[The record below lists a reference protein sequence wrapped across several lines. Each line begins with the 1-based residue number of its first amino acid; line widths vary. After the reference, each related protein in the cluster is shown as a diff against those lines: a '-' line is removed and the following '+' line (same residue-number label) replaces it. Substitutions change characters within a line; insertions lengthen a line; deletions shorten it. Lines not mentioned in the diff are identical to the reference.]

1 MRAGQGSRT
10 AVLVCQGRAAAHGR
24 IAPEVFADPT
34 ALAMLR
40 PDERVPVD
48 QVRAGTRPDGAAAR
62 VGYEMV
68 RASAEAVVPRTVAI
82 DAAVRAGPTAQVVIL
97 GAGLDGRAWR
107 MTELAGA
114 EVYEVDHP
122 ASQQDKRARV
132 ADLSPVAGAL
142 RWVPVDFGRDRLGDT
157 LDAAGHNADV
167 PTSWV
172 WEGVVAYLS
181 RPDVEATVAAVAARS
196 APGSS
201 LVVNYQA
208 PSIAA
213 AAGRIVARG
222 MLALARSPA
231 LWRDEPRRSAWT
243 APAMAALLSRH
254 GFTVTGDEETL
265 TIGRRLPMTIRQR
278 RSLASGRVAT
288 AVRAQ

>member
-1 MRAGQGSRT
+1 
-10 AVLVCQGRAAAHGR
+10 VLVCQGRAAAHGR
-24 IAPEVFADPT
+24 IAPEVFADPV
-34 ALAMLR
+34 ARSMLQ

-48 QVRAGTRPDGAAAR
+48 QVRAGDRPDGAAAR

-82 DAAVRAGPTAQVVIL
+82 DAAVRSGPAAQVVIL

-122 ASQQDKRARV
+122 ASQQDKRERV
-132 ADLSPVAGAL
+132 ADLSPAAGAL
-142 RWVPVDFGRDRLGDT
+142 HWVPMDFSRDRLGDA
-157 LDAAGHNADV
+157 LDEAGHRADV
-167 PTSWV
+167 PTTWV
-172 WEGVVAYLS
+172 WEGVVAYLT
-181 RPDVEATVAAVAARS
+181 RPEVEATAAAVAGRA

-213 AAGRIVARG
+213 GAGRIVARG

-243 APAMAALLSRH
+243 AAAMAALLGRH
-254 GFTVTGDEETL
+254 GLTVTGDEDTL
-265 TIGRRLPMTIRQR
+265 AIARRLPMTIRQR

>member
-1 MRAGQGSRT
+1 M
-10 AVLVCQGRAAAHGR
+10 LVCQGRAAAHGR
-24 IAPEVFADPT
+24 IAPEVFADPV
-34 ALAMLR
+34 ALPMLQG
-40 PDERVPVD
+40 DERLPVD
-48 QVRAGTRPDGAAAR
+48 QVRADARPDGAVAR

-82 DAAVRAGPTAQVVIL
+82 DAAVRSAPAGQVVIL

-107 MTELAGA
+107 MAELAGA

-132 ADLSPVAGAL
+132 AALHPVAGAL
-142 RWVPVDFGRDRLGDT
+142 HWVPVDFSRDRLGDA
-157 LDAAGHNADV
+157 LDAAGHRADA

-181 RPDVEATVAAVAARS
+181 RPEVEATVGAVAARS
-196 APGSS
+196 AAGSS

-213 AAGRIVARG
+213 GAGRIVARG
-222 MLALARSPA
+222 MLALARSPG

-243 APAMAALLSRH
+243 APAMAALLTRH
-254 GFTVTGDEETL
+254 GFRVTGDEDTL
-265 TIGRRLPMTIRQR
+265 TIARRLPMTVQQR

-288 AVRAQ
+288 AERQ

>member
-1 MRAGQGSRT
+1 M
-10 AVLVCQGRAAAHGR
+10 LVCQGRAAAHER
-24 IAPEVFADPT
+24 IAPAVFADPV
-34 ALAMLR
+34 ALPMLR
-40 PDERVPVD
+40 PAERVPVD
-48 QVRAGTRPDGAAAR
+48 QVRAGARPDAAAAR

-82 DAAVRAGPTAQVVIL
+82 DAALRADPTAQVAIL

-122 ASQQDKRARV
+122 ASQRDKRARV

-142 RWVPVDFGRDRLGDT
+142 RWVPVDFSRDRLGDA
-157 LDAAGHNADV
+157 LDAAGHRADA
-167 PTSWV
+167 PTTWV

-181 RPDVEATVAAVAARS
+181 RPEVEATVAALAARS
-196 APGSS
+196 APGSG

-213 AAGRIVARG
+213 GAGRIVARG
-222 MLALARSPA
+222 MLALARTPA

-254 GFTVTGDEETL
+254 GFQVTGDEDTL
-265 TIGRRLPMTIRQR
+265 TIARRLPMTIRQR

>member
-1 MRAGQGSRT
+1 M
-10 AVLVCQGRAAAHGR
+10 LVCQGRAAAHER
-24 IAPEVFADPT
+24 IAPVVFADPI
-34 ALAMLR
+34 ALPMLR
-40 PDERVPVD
+40 PDERIAVD
-48 QVRAGTRPDGAAAR
+48 QVRAGTKPDGAAAR

-107 MTELAGA
+107 MAELAGA

-142 RWVPVDFGRDRLGDT
+142 RWVPVDFSRDRLGAA
-157 LDAAGHNADV
+157 LDAAGHRPDA
-167 PTSWV
+167 PTTWV

-181 RPDVEATVAAVAARS
+181 RPEVEATVAALAARS
-196 APGSS
+196 AAGSG

-208 PSIAA
+208 PSITAG
-213 AAGRIVARG
+213 AGRIVARG

-254 GFTVTGDEETL
+254 GFRVTGDEDTL
-265 TIGRRLPMTIRQR
+265 TIARRLPMTIRQR

>member
-1 MRAGQGSRT
+1 
-10 AVLVCQGRAAAHGR
+10 VLVCQGRAAAHGR
-24 IAPEVFADPT
+24 IAPDVFADPV
-34 ALAMLR
+34 ARPMLR
-40 PDERVPVD
+40 PAERVPVD
-48 QVRAGTRPDGAAAR
+48 QVRAGARPDGAAAR

-68 RASAEAVVPRTVAI
+68 RAGAEAVVPRTVAI
-82 DAAVRAGPTAQVVIL
+82 DAAVRSASAGQLVIL

-107 MTELAGA
+107 MAELAGT

-122 ASQQDKRARV
+122 ASQQDKRTRV
-132 ADLSPVAGAL
+132 AGLSPVAGAL
-142 RWVPVDFGRDRLGDT
+142 HWVPADLTRDRLADA
-157 LDAAGHNADV
+157 LDAAGHRAGA
-167 PTSWV
+167 PTTWV

-181 RPDVEATVAAVAARS
+181 RPAVEATVAGLAARS

-213 AAGRIVARG
+213 GAGRIVARG
-222 MLALARSPA
+222 MLALARSPG

-243 APAMAALLSRH
+243 AAAMAALLSRH
-254 GFTVTGDEETL
+254 GFRVTGDEDTL
-265 TIGRRLPMTIRQR
+265 TIAGRLPMTIRQR